1 MSDSLFDNLIP
12 DGTVGS
18 ISRLEEAPPIVAPEG
33 LPILVSLGGDTAALA
48 DAMSLTSDITF
59 LVKTYRRLSKSE
71 KHERPASC
79 AQAPGEAP
87 EIEIA
92 IHGLELEPDVE
103 AELRE
108 RIRDLVRSRLSLE
121 KESV

>member
-59 LVKTYRRLSKSE
+59 LVKTYRRLSKS
-71 KHERPASC
+71 KSTSDQPRVRRP
-79 AQAPGEAP
+79 PGKP
-87 EIEIA
+87 
-92 IHGLELEPDVE
+92 
-103 AELRE
+103 R
-108 RIRDLVRSRLSLE
+108 R
-121 KESV
+121 

>member
-12 DGTVGS
+12 DGTVGR
-18 ISRLEEAPPIVAPEG
+18 ISRLEESPPIVAREG

-48 DAMSLTSDITF
+48 DVTSLTIDITY
-59 LVKTYRRLSKSE
+59 LVETYRRLSKSG

-79 AQAPGEAP
+79 AQDSGEAL
-87 EIEIA
+87 EVEIA
-92 IHGLELEPDVE
+92 IHGLEFEPDVE